1 MTERASLHA
10 TLGDFVV
17 YRNLKPADERLRDL
31 TEIWP
36 EIGLSSYR
44 IPRKLEPDYATA
56 VVHFLDQAQALRF
69 PNRPLKRLLYIG
81 DTAMNDGTAI
91 ANLGQHRP
99 ILGVIC
105 AEKPREAK
113 KVNVNQGVMTA
124 NRWEAL
130 RDFVPFVVEQGFP
143 INEEM
148 AAIIDLDK
156 TAMGARGRN
165 DKVIDAARVE
175 AVRRT
180 MAEVLGS
187 QFDME
192 KFRTIYD
199 ELNQPPYHPF
209 TADNQDYLAYICL
222 MVGGG
227 VYDYKALLADLAA
240 GRLSTFAQFVEAC
253 AERLR
258 DTASSELLP
267 VHQEVYANF
276 QRGDPTPFKS
286 FRYREYEETV
296 ARMDSL
302 PVETTLDK
310 LLAEEIVITREVVD
324 LARFLQE
331 RGVLLFGLSD
341 KPDEASIPRAELA
354 EKGYAPIHRTT
365 MKVVGEAIY
374 DELGA
379 LSVSENSGGRRS

>member
-1 MTERASLHA
+1 MTERTNLHA

-17 YRNLKPADERLRDL
+17 YRNLEPADERLRGL
-31 TEIWP
+31 PAIWP
-36 EIGLSSYR
+36 EIGLSSYC
-44 IPRKLEPDYATA
+44 IPRKLQPDYATA
-56 VVHFLDQAQALRF
+56 VVHFLDQAQALRL
-69 PNRPLKRLLYIG
+69 PNRPLKRLLYVG
-81 DTAMNDGTAI
+81 DTVMNDGTAI
-91 ANLGQHRP
+91 ANLGHHQP

-105 AEKPREAK
+105 TERPGEAK

-124 NRWEAL
+124 NRWTAL
-130 RDFVPFVVEQGFP
+130 RDFVPFVTKEGFP
-143 INEEM
+143 FDEEM

-165 DKVIDAARVE
+165 DGAIDTARVE

-187 QFDME
+187 QFSME
-192 KFRTIYD
+192 RFRTVYD

-227 VYDYKALLADLAA
+227 IYDYETLLADLAA
-240 GRLSTFAQFVEAC
+240 GRLSTFAQFVETC
-253 AERLR
+253 AKRLR
-258 DTASSELLP
+258 HKGSSELLP

-276 QRGDPTPFKS
+276 RRGDPTPFKS

-302 PVETTLDK
+302 PAETDPGK

-331 RGVLLFGLSD
+331 QGVLLFGLSD

-354 EKGYAPIHRTT
+354 REGYTPIHRTK

-374 DELGA
+374 EELGA
-379 LSVSENSGGRRS
+379 LT

>member
-1 MTERASLHA
+1 MTERANLHA

-17 YRNLKPADERLRDL
+17 YRNLEPADGRLQGL
-31 TEIWP
+31 PEIWQ
-36 EIGLSSYR
+36 EIGLSIYS

-56 VVHFLDQAQALRF
+56 VVHFLDQAQALRS
-69 PNRPLKRLLYIG
+69 PNYPLRRLLYIG
-81 DTAMNDGTAI
+81 DTVMNDGKAI

-105 AEKPREAK
+105 TERPGEAK
-113 KVNVNQGVMTA
+113 KVSANQGVMTA
-124 NRWEAL
+124 NRWGAL
-130 RDFVPFVVEQGFP
+130 KDFVSFVAEEGFP
-143 INEEM
+143 FDEEM

-156 TAMGARGRN
+156 TAIGARGRN
-165 DKVIDAARVE
+165 DGAIDAARVE
-175 AVRRT
+175 AVHRT
-180 MAEVLGS
+180 MAEVLGNR
-187 QFDME
+187 FDMTS
-192 KFRTIYD
+192 FRAIYD

-227 VYDYKALLADLAA
+227 VYNYEALLADWAA
-240 GRLSTFAQFVEAC
+240 GRLNTFSQFVKIC
-253 AERLR
+253 AERMQER
-258 DTASSELLP
+258 ASSELLP

-296 ARMDSL
+296 ALMDSL
-302 PVETTLDK
+302 PAETDPEK
-310 LLAEEIVITREVVD
+310 LLAEEIVITREIVD
-324 LARFLQE
+324 LARFLREQ
-331 RGVLLFGLSD
+331 GVLLFGLSD

-354 EKGYAPIHRTT
+354 AEGYAPIHRTR

-374 DELGA
+374 EELGS
-379 LSVSENSGGRRS
+379 LT

>member
-1 MTERASLHA
+1 MTERTNLQA

-17 YRNLKPADERLRDL
+17 YRNLEPADERLWGL
-31 TEIWP
+31 PEIWP

-56 VVHFLDQAQALRF
+56 VVHFLDQAQALRL
-69 PNRPLKRLLYIG
+69 PNCPLKRLLYIG
-81 DTAMNDGTAI
+81 DTVMNDGTAI
-91 ANLGQHRP
+91 ANLSQHRP

-105 AEKPREAK
+105 TEKPGEAK
-113 KVNVNQGVMTA
+113 KVNVKQGVMIT
-124 NRWEAL
+124 NRWGAL
-130 RDFVPFVVEQGFP
+130 KEFGPFVIEEGFAFD
-143 INEEM
+143 EEM

-165 DKVIDAARVE
+165 DGAIDAARVE
-175 AVRRT
+175 AVRRI

-187 QFDME
+187 QFDM
-192 KFRTIYD
+192 KRFRTIYD
-199 ELNQPPYHPF
+199 KLNQPPYHPF

-227 VYDYKALLADLAA
+227 VYNYETLLADLAA
-240 GRLSTFAQFVEAC
+240 GGLSTFAQFVEVC
-253 AERLR
+253 AERLQGR
-258 DTASSELLP
+258 ASSELLP

-296 ARMDSL
+296 ARMDPL
-302 PVETTLDK
+302 PAETDPEK
-310 LLAEEIVITREVVD
+310 LLAEEIVITREVID

-331 RGVLLFGLSD
+331 QGVLLFGLSD

-354 EKGYAPIHRTT
+354 GEGYAPIHRTR
-365 MKVVGEAIY
+365 MKVMGEAIY
-374 DELGA
+374 EELSA
-379 LSVSENSGGRRS
+379 LT

>member
-1 MTERASLHA
+1 MSERTTLHA
-10 TLGDFVV
+10 VLGDFVV
-17 YRNLKPADERLRDL
+17 YRNLEPADEQLKGL
-31 TEIWP
+31 TEIWR
-36 EIGLSSYR
+36 EIGLPSYR
-44 IPRKLEPDYATA
+44 IPRKLELDYATA
-56 VVHFLDQAQALRF
+56 VVHFLDQAQALRL

-81 DTAMNDGTAI
+81 DTVMNDGTAI
-91 ANLGQHRP
+91 SNLGQHRP

-105 AEKPREAK
+105 TERLGEPK
-113 KVNVNQGVMTA
+113 KVSLSQGVMTA

-130 RDFVPFVVEQGFP
+130 KDFVPFVIEEGFSFD
-143 INEEM
+143 EEM
-148 AAIIDLDK
+148 AAIMDLDK
-156 TAMGARGRN
+156 TTMGARGRN
-165 DKVIDAARVE
+165 DGAIDAARVE

-187 QFDME
+187 QFDT
-192 KFRTIYD
+192 KRFRKIYD

-227 VYDYKALLADLAA
+227 VYDHETLLTDLAA
-240 GRLSTFAQFVEAC
+240 GRLSTFAQFIEIC
-253 AERLR
+253 AERLQDR
-258 DTASSELLP
+258 GSFVLLP
-267 VHQEVYANF
+267 VHREVYANF

-286 FRYREYEETV
+286 FRHREYEETV
-296 ARMDSL
+296 ARMDCL
-302 PVETTLDK
+302 PAETHPEK

-331 RGVLLFGLSD
+331 RGVLLCGLSD

-354 EKGYAPIHRTT
+354 GEGYAPIHRTR

-374 DELGA
+374 EELGA
-379 LSVSENSGGRRS
+379 LT

>member
-1 MTERASLHA
+1 MTERANLHA

-17 YRNLKPADERLRDL
+17 YRNLEPADQRLQGL

-56 VVHFLDQAQALRF
+56 VIHFLDQAQALRL

-81 DTAMNDGTAI
+81 DTVMNDGTAI

-105 AEKPREAK
+105 TERPGEEK
-113 KVNVNQGVMTA
+113 KVNVNQGIMTA
-124 NRWEAL
+124 NRWGAL
-130 RDFVPFVVEQGFP
+130 KDFVPFVAEEGFP
-143 INEEM
+143 FDEEM

-165 DKVIDAARVE
+165 DGAIDAARVE

-180 MAEVLGS
+180 MAEVLGR
-187 QFDME
+187 QFDI
-192 KFRTIYD
+192 KRFREIYD

-227 VYDYKALLADLAA
+227 VYDDEALLTDLAA
-240 GRLSTFAQFVEAC
+240 GHLSTFAQFVEAC
-253 AERLR
+253 AERLQDR
-258 DTASSELLP
+258 ASSELWP
-267 VHQEVYANF
+267 VHQEVYTHFRRA
-276 QRGDPTPFKS
+276 DPTPFKS

-302 PVETTLDK
+302 PADTDPGK

-324 LARFLQE
+324 LACFLRE

-354 EKGYAPIHRTT
+354 GEGYAPIHRTR

-374 DELGA
+374 EELGA
-379 LSVSENSGGRRS
+379 LT

>member
-1 MTERASLHA
+1 MTERANLHA

-17 YRNLKPADERLRDL
+17 YRNLEPADERLRGL
-31 TEIWP
+31 PKIWQ

-56 VVHFLDQAQALRF
+56 VVHFLDQAQALRS
-69 PNRPLKRLLYIG
+69 PNYPLRRLLYMG
-81 DTAMNDGTAI
+81 DTVMNDGKAI

-105 AEKPREAK
+105 TERLGEAK
-113 KVNVNQGVMTA
+113 KVSTNQGVMTA
-124 NRWEAL
+124 NRWGAL
-130 RDFVPFVVEQGFP
+130 KDFVSFVAEEGFP
-143 INEEM
+143 FDEEM

-156 TAMGARGRN
+156 TAIGARGRN
-165 DKVIDAARVE
+165 DGAIDAARVE
-175 AVRRT
+175 AVHRT
-180 MAEVLGS
+180 MAEVLGNR
-187 QFDME
+187 FDMTS
-192 KFRTIYD
+192 FRAIYD

-227 VYDYKALLADLAA
+227 VYNYEVLRADWAA
-240 GRLSTFAQFVEAC
+240 GPLKTFSQFVGIC
-253 AERLR
+253 AERMQDR
-258 DTASSELLP
+258 ASSELLP

-302 PVETTLDK
+302 PAETDPEK
-310 LLAEEIVITREVVD
+310 LLAEEIVITREIVD
-324 LARFLQE
+324 LARFLRE

-354 EKGYAPIHRTT
+354 AEGYAPIHRTR

-374 DELGA
+374 EELGA
-379 LSVSENSGGRRS
+379 LT

>member
-1 MTERASLHA
+1 MTERAGLHA
-10 TLGDFVV
+10 ILGDFVV
-17 YRNLKPADERLRDL
+17 YRNLEPADERLRGLPDF
-31 TEIWP
+31 WQ

-69 PNRPLKRLLYIG
+69 PNRSLKRLLYIG
-81 DTAMNDGTAI
+81 DTVMNDGTAI
-91 ANLGQHRP
+91 SNLGRHRP

-105 AEKPREAK
+105 TEKPEEAK
-113 KVNVNQGVMTA
+113 KVNVDQGVMTA
-124 NRWEAL
+124 NRWQAL
-130 RDFVPFVVEQGFP
+130 RDFVPFVTEEGFFFD
-143 INEEM
+143 EEM

-165 DKVIDAARVE
+165 DRAIDAARVE

-187 QFDME
+187 QFDMKE
-192 KFRTIYD
+192 FRTIYD

-227 VYDYKALLADLAA
+227 VYDYETLLADLAA
-240 GRLSTFAQFVEAC
+240 RRLGTFAQFVEVC
-253 AERLR
+253 AERLQDR
-258 DTASSELLP
+258 ASSELLP

-276 QRGDPTPFKS
+276 RRGDPTPFKS

-302 PVETTLDK
+302 PAETDLEK

-331 RGVLLFGLSD
+331 QGVLLFGLSD

-354 EKGYAPIHRTT
+354 GEGYAPIHRTG
-365 MKVVGEAIY
+365 MKVMGEAIY
-374 DELGA
+374 EELG
-379 LSVSENSGGRRS
+379 G

>member
-1 MTERASLHA
+1 MTERANLYA

-17 YRNLKPADERLRDL
+17 YRNLEPADERLRGL
-31 TEIWP
+31 PEIWP
-36 EIGLSSYR
+36 EIGLSSCR

-56 VVHFLDQAQALRF
+56 VVHFLDQAQALRL

-81 DTAMNDGTAI
+81 DTVMNDGTAI
-91 ANLGQHRP
+91 ANLGQQRP

-105 AEKPREAK
+105 AEKPGEAK

-124 NRWEAL
+124 NRWGAL
-130 RDFVPFVVEQGFP
+130 KDFVPFVTEQGFP
-143 INEEM
+143 LDEAM

-165 DKVIDAARVE
+165 DGAIDAARVE

-187 QFDME
+187 QFDM
-192 KFRTIYD
+192 KRFRTIYD

-222 MVGGG
+222 IVGGG
-227 VYDYKALLADLAA
+227 VYDYETLLADLAA
-240 GRLSTFAQFVEAC
+240 GRLSIFAQFVEIC
-253 AERLR
+253 AERLQAR
-258 DTASSELLP
+258 ASSELLP
-267 VHQEVYANF
+267 VHQEVYAHF
-276 QRGDPTPFKS
+276 RRRDPTPFKS

-302 PVETTLDK
+302 PAETDPGK
-310 LLAEEIVITREVVD
+310 LLAEEIVITREVVN

-354 EKGYAPIHRTT
+354 GEGYASIHQTR
-365 MKVVGEAIY
+365 MKVVGEAVY
-374 DELGA
+374 EELSA
-379 LSVSENSGGRRS
+379 LT

>member
-1 MTERASLHA
+1 MTERANLHA

-17 YRNLKPADERLRDL
+17 YRNLEPPDERLRGL
-31 TEIWP
+31 PEIWR
-36 EIGLSSYR
+36 EISLSSYR

-69 PNRPLKRLLYIG
+69 PNRALKRLLYIG
-81 DTAMNDGTAI
+81 DTVMNDGTAI
-91 ANLGQHRP
+91 ANLSRHRP
-99 ILGVIC
+99 ILGIIC
-105 AEKPREAK
+105 TERLGEAK
-113 KVNVNQGVMTA
+113 KVKVNQGVMTA
-124 NRWEAL
+124 NRWGAL
-130 RDFVPFVVEQGFP
+130 KDFVPLVTKEGFP
-143 INEEM
+143 FNEEM

-156 TAMGARGRN
+156 TAIGARGRN
-165 DKVIDAARVE
+165 DGAIDAARVE

-180 MAEVLGS
+180 VAKILGS
-187 QFDME
+187 RFDMRR
-192 KFRTIYD
+192 FRTIYD
-199 ELNQPPYHPF
+199 ELNQPPHHPF

-227 VYDYKALLADLAA
+227 VYDYKVLLADLAA
-240 GRLSTFAQFVEAC
+240 GRLNTFAQFVEVC

-258 DTASSELLP
+258 DKASSELLP

-302 PVETTLDK
+302 PAETDPGR

-331 RGVLLFGLSD
+331 QGVLLFGLSD
-341 KPDEASIPRAELA
+341 KPDEASIPRVELVG
-354 EKGYAPIHRTT
+354 EGYAPIHRIR

-374 DELGA
+374 EELDA
-379 LSVSENSGGRRS
+379 LT

>member
-1 MTERASLHA
+1 MTERANLHA

-17 YRNLKPADERLRDL
+17 YRNLEPADERLRGL
-31 TEIWP
+31 PEIWP

-44 IPRKLEPDYATA
+44 IPRKMEPDYATA
-56 VVHFLDQAQALRF
+56 VVHFLDQAQALRL

-81 DTAMNDGTAI
+81 DTVMNDGTAI
-91 ANLGQHRP
+91 ANLSQHRS

-105 AEKPREAK
+105 TERPGEVK
-113 KVNVNQGVMTA
+113 KINVNQGVMTA
-124 NRWEAL
+124 NRWGAL
-130 RDFVPFVVEQGFP
+130 RDFVSFVIEKGFP
-143 INEEM
+143 FDEEM

-156 TAMGARGRN
+156 TAMGAKGRN
-165 DKVIDAARVE
+165 DKAIDAARVE

-180 MAEVLGS
+180 VVEVLGS
-187 QFDME
+187 QFDM
-192 KFRTIYD
+192 KGFRSIYD
-199 ELNQPPYHPF
+199 ELKQPPHHPF
-209 TADNQDYLAYICL
+209 TADNQDYLTYICL

-227 VYDYKALLADLAA
+227 VYDHKTLLADLAA
-240 GRLSTFAQFVEAC
+240 GRLSTFAQFIEVC
-253 AERLR
+253 AERLQGG
-258 DTASSELLP
+258 ASFELLP

-276 QRGDPTPFKS
+276 RRGDPTPFKS

-302 PVETTLDK
+302 PAETDPDK

-331 RGVLLFGLSD
+331 QGVLLFGLSD
-341 KPDEASIPRAELA
+341 KPDEASFPRAELVG
-354 EKGYAPIHRTT
+354 EGYAPIHRTR

-374 DELGA
+374 EELGA
-379 LSVSENSGGRRS
+379 LT

>member
-1 MTERASLHA
+1 MTERANLHA

-17 YRNLKPADERLRDL
+17 YRNLEPADGRLRGL
-31 TEIWP
+31 PEIWP

-56 VVHFLDQAQALRF
+56 VVHFLDQAQALRL

-81 DTAMNDGTAI
+81 DTVMNDGTAI

-105 AEKPREAK
+105 TERPGEEK
-113 KVNVNQGVMTA
+113 KVSVNQGVMTA
-124 NRWEAL
+124 NRWGAL
-130 RDFVPFVVEQGFP
+130 RDFVPFVTEKGFP
-143 INEEM
+143 LDEET

-165 DKVIDAARVE
+165 HGPIDAARVE

-187 QFDME
+187 QFDM
-192 KFRTIYD
+192 KRFRAIYD

-227 VYDYKALLADLAA
+227 VYDRETLLADLAA
-240 GRLSTFAQFVEAC
+240 GRLSTFAQFVEVC
-253 AERLR
+253 VERLQNK
-258 DTASSELLP
+258 ASSELLP

-276 QRGDPTPFKS
+276 RRGDPTPFKS

-302 PVETTLDK
+302 PAETDLDK

-341 KPDEASIPRAELA
+341 KPDEASVPRAELA
-354 EKGYAPIHRTT
+354 EAGYAPIHRTM

-374 DELGA
+374 EELGA
-379 LSVSENSGGRRS
+379 LT

>member
-1 MTERASLHA
+1 MTERANLYA

-17 YRNLKPADERLRDL
+17 YRNLEPADERLRGL
-31 TEIWP
+31 PEIWP
-36 EIGLSSYR
+36 EIGLSSCR
-44 IPRKLEPDYATA
+44 IPRKLEPDYATT
-56 VVHFLDQAQALRF
+56 VVHFLGQAQALRL
-69 PNRPLKRLLYIG
+69 PNHPLKRLLYIG
-81 DTAMNDGTAI
+81 DTVMNDGTAI
-91 ANLGQHRP
+91 ANLGQHKP

-105 AEKPREAK
+105 TERPGEAK

-124 NRWEAL
+124 NRWGAL
-130 RDFVPFVVEQGFP
+130 RDFVPFVTEEGFP
-143 INEEM
+143 LDEEM

-165 DKVIDAARVE
+165 DGAIDAARVE

-187 QFDME
+187 QFDM
-192 KFRTIYD
+192 KGFRTIYD

-227 VYDYKALLADLAA
+227 VYDYETLLADLAA
-240 GRLSTFAQFVEAC
+240 GRLSIFAQFVEIC
-253 AERLR
+253 AEHLQDRI
-258 DTASSELLP
+258 SSELLP

-276 QRGDPTPFKS
+276 RRGDPTPFKS

-302 PVETTLDK
+302 PAETDPSK

-341 KPDEASIPRAELA
+341 KPDEASIPRAELVG
-354 EKGYAPIHRTT
+354 EGYAPIHRTR

-374 DELGA
+374 EELSA
-379 LSVSENSGGRRS
+379 LT

>member
-1 MTERASLHA
+1 MTERANLHA

-17 YRNLKPADERLRDL
+17 YRNLEPTDERLRGL
-31 TEIWP
+31 PEIWR

-69 PNRPLKRLLYIG
+69 PDRPLKRLLYIG
-81 DTAMNDGTAI
+81 DTVMNDGTAI
-91 ANLGQHRP
+91 ANLGQQRP

-105 AEKPREAK
+105 TERPGEPR
-113 KVNVNQGVMTA
+113 KVKVNQGVMTA
-124 NRWEAL
+124 NRWGAL
-130 RDFVPFVVEQGFP
+130 RDFVPFVTKEGFLFDEQ
-143 INEEM
+143 M

-156 TAMGARGRN
+156 TALGARGRN
-165 DKVIDAARVE
+165 DGAIDTARVE

-187 QFDME
+187 HFEMTR
-192 KFRTIYD
+192 FRTVYD

-227 VYDYKALLADLAA
+227 VYDYETLLADLAA

-253 AERLR
+253 AERLQGKV
-258 DTASSELLP
+258 SSELLP

-276 QRGDPTPFKS
+276 QQRDPTPFKS

-296 ARMDSL
+296 TRMDAL
-302 PVETTLDK
+302 PAETDRDK
-310 LLAEEIVITREVVD
+310 LLAEEIVITREVID

-341 KPDEASIPRAELA
+341 KPDEASIPRTELTR
-354 EKGYAPIHRTT
+354 KGYAPIHRTR
-365 MKVVGEAIY
+365 MKVVGKAIY
-374 DELGA
+374 EELDA
-379 LSVSENSGGRRS
+379 LT

>member
-1 MTERASLHA
+1 MTERATLHT

-17 YRNLKPADERLRDL
+17 YRNLEPADERLRGL

-36 EIGLSSYR
+36 EVSLPSYR
-44 IPRKLEPDYATA
+44 IPRKLEPDYATT
-56 VVHFLDQAQALRF
+56 VVHFLDQAQALRL

-81 DTAMNDGTAI
+81 DTVMNDGTAI
-91 ANLGQHRP
+91 TNLGRHRP
-99 ILGVIC
+99 ILGIIC
-105 AEKPREAK
+105 TERSGEAK
-113 KVNVNQGVMTA
+113 KVNISQGVMTS
-124 NRWEAL
+124 NRWGAL
-130 RDFVPFVVEQGFP
+130 RDFVPFVAKEGFP
-143 INEEM
+143 FDQET

-165 DKVIDAARVE
+165 DGAIDTARVE

-180 MAEVLGS
+180 MAEALGN
-187 QFDME
+187 QFDV
-192 KFRTIYD
+192 KRFRVIYD

-227 VYDYKALLADLAA
+227 VYDYETLLADLAA
-240 GRLSTFAQFVEAC
+240 GRLSTFAQFVELC
-253 AERLR
+253 AERLQDR
-258 DTASSELLP
+258 DSSELLP

-276 QRGDPTPFKS
+276 KRGDPTPFKS

-302 PVETTLDK
+302 PTEADPTK

-324 LARFLQE
+324 LANFLQE
-331 RGVLLFGLSD
+331 QGVLLFGLSD
-341 KPDEASIPRAELA
+341 KPDEASIPRVELA
-354 EKGYAPIHRTT
+354 REGYAPIHRTR
-365 MKVVGEAIY
+365 MKVMGEAIY
-374 DELGA
+374 EA
-379 LSVSENSGGRRS
+379 LDALT

>member
-1 MTERASLHA
+1 MSERTTLHA
-10 TLGDFVV
+10 ILGDFVV
-17 YRNLKPADERLRDL
+17 YRNLEPADEQLKSL
-31 TEIWP
+31 TEIWR
-36 EIGLSSYR
+36 EIGLPSYR

-56 VVHFLDQAQALRF
+56 VIHFLDQAQALRL

-81 DTAMNDGTAI
+81 DTVMNDGTAV

-99 ILGVIC
+99 ILAAIC
-105 AEKPREAK
+105 TERPGEAK
-113 KVNVNQGVMTA
+113 KVNVNKGVMTA
-124 NRWEAL
+124 NRWGAL
-130 RDFVPFVVEQGFP
+130 KDLAFVTKEGFP
-143 INEEM
+143 FDEEM

-165 DKVIDAARVE
+165 DRAIDAARVE

-180 MAEVLGS
+180 IAEVLGS
-187 QFDME
+187 QFDM
-192 KFRTIYD
+192 KGFRTIYD

-227 VYDYKALLADLAA
+227 VYDYEALLADLVA
-240 GRLSTFAQFVEAC
+240 GRLSTFAQFVEIC
-253 AERLR
+253 AEHLQDR
-258 DTASSELLP
+258 TSSELLP

-276 QRGDPTPFKS
+276 RRGDPTPFKS
-286 FRYREYEETV
+286 FRHREYEETV
-296 ARMDSL
+296 ARMDCL
-302 PVETTLDK
+302 PAETDPEK

-331 RGVLLFGLSD
+331 RGVFLFGLSD
-341 KPDEASIPRAELA
+341 KPDEASFPRAELA
-354 EKGYAPIHRTT
+354 RAGYAPIHRTT

-374 DELGA
+374 EELGA
-379 LSVSENSGGRRS
+379 LA

>member
-1 MTERASLHA
+1 MIERANLHA
-10 TLGDFVV
+10 ALGDFVI
-17 YRNLKPADERLRDL
+17 YRNLEPADDRLRGL
-31 TEIWP
+31 TEIWQQ
-36 EIGLSSYR
+36 IGLSSYR
-44 IPRKLEPDYATA
+44 IPRKLESDYATA
-56 VVHFLDQAQALRF
+56 VVHFLDQAQTLRL

-81 DTAMNDGTAI
+81 DTVMNDGTAI

-105 AEKPREAK
+105 TERPGEEK
-113 KVNVNQGVMTA
+113 KVKANQGIMTA
-124 NRWEAL
+124 NHWGAL
-130 RDFVPFVVEQGFP
+130 RDFVPFVAEKGFP
-143 INEEM
+143 FDEEM

-156 TAMGARGRN
+156 TAMGAQGRN
-165 DKVIDAARVE
+165 HRAIDAARVE

-187 QFDME
+187 QFDM
-192 KFRTIYD
+192 KGFRTIYD

-227 VYDYKALLADLAA
+227 VYDYEALLADLAA
-240 GRLSTFAQFVEAC
+240 SRLSTFAQFIEVC
-253 AERLR
+253 AERLPDR
-258 DTASSELLP
+258 ASSELLP

-302 PVETTLDK
+302 PAETDPGK
-310 LLAEEIVITREVVD
+310 LLVGEIVITREVAD
-324 LARFLQE
+324 LARFLQK

-354 EKGYAPIHRTT
+354 RKGYAPIHRTR

-374 DELGA
+374 EELGA
-379 LSVSENSGGRRS
+379 LT

>member
-1 MTERASLHA
+1 MTERANLHA

-17 YRNLKPADERLRDL
+17 YRNLEPADERLRGL
-31 TEIWP
+31 PKIWQ
-36 EIGLSSYR
+36 EIGLSSCR

-56 VVHFLDQAQALRF
+56 VVHFLDQAQALRS
-69 PNRPLKRLLYIG
+69 PNYPLRRLLYMG
-81 DTAMNDGTAI
+81 DTVMNDGKAI

-99 ILGVIC
+99 ILGAIC
-105 AEKPREAK
+105 TERPGEAK
-113 KVNVNQGVMTA
+113 KVSANQGVMTA
-124 NRWEAL
+124 NRWGAL
-130 RDFVPFVVEQGFP
+130 KDFVSFVAEEGFP
-143 INEEM
+143 FDEEM

-156 TAMGARGRN
+156 TAIGARGRN
-165 DKVIDAARVE
+165 DGAIDAARVE
-175 AVRRT
+175 AVHRT
-180 MAEVLGS
+180 MAEVLGNR
-187 QFDME
+187 FDITS
-192 KFRTIYD
+192 FRAIYD

-222 MVGGG
+222 MVGGE
-227 VYDYKALLADLAA
+227 VYNYEVLLADWAA
-240 GRLSTFAQFVEAC
+240 GRLKTFSQFAGIC
-253 AERLR
+253 AERMQDR
-258 DTASSELLP
+258 ASSELLP

-302 PVETTLDK
+302 PAETDPEK
-310 LLAEEIVITREVVD
+310 LLAEEIVITREIVD
-324 LARFLQE
+324 LARFLRE

-354 EKGYAPIHRTT
+354 AEGYAPIHRTR

-374 DELGA
+374 EELGA
-379 LSVSENSGGRRS
+379 LT